1 MYHHASTLSLRVF
14 QLNQL
19 SFILSN
25 TEAPSSAR
33 RRIITDDEE
42 YVRMIVRDHQLIS
55 CLLGLCWRAAHSKPH
70 CYEHYHFN
78 SWSHVCTYRKTLKE
92 NSHLWPVDFLNV
104 FAGKNTVHKHEN
116 STKRQSWVLRKTNRT
131 SSATP
136 EALTNSYFRFPSS
149 RIHSKYK
156 NNL

>member
-1 MYHHASTLSLRVF
+1 MSPHASTLSLAQSAELSIVKHWSVF
-14 QLNQL
+14 L
-19 SFILSN
+19 S
-25 TEAPSSAR
+25 SSSHYYR
-33 RRIITDDEE
+33 WWG
-42 YVRMIVRDHQLIS
+42 VSRMIVRDQQLVS

-78 SWSHVCTYRKTLKE
+78 SWSRVCTYRKTLKE

-149 RIHSKYK
+149 RVHSKYK